1 MKRRSLLAGTAAT
14 CLGLAAGRTH
24 RVARPTSIEART
36 SCHGRCARL
45 GDVPAG
51 DILIQI
57 GRIADVGAS
66 LQAEGAALIDGLDPQ
81 EVNK

>member
-1 MKRRSLLAGTAAT
+1 MLA
-14 CLGLAAGRTH
+14 
-24 RVARPTSIEART
+24 
-36 SCHGRCARL
+36 
-45 GDVPAG
+45 DVPAG

-57 GRIADVGAS
+57 GRIAAVGAS

>member
-1 MKRRSLLAGTAAT
+1 MLD
-14 CLGLAAGRTH
+14 
-24 RVARPTSIEART
+24 
-36 SCHGRCARL
+36 
-45 GDVPAG
+45 DVPAG

-57 GRIADVGAS
+57 GRIAAVGAS